1 MVIVEHD
8 APIPFNSPFTG
19 ILYPITE
26 APDEAFAQKMT
37 GDGFFVYPED
47 NTVYA
52 PCDSDVT
59 FVFDTH
65 HAMGLTASDGTEYLL
80 HIGID
85 TVRLQG
91 EGFTVF
97 VEAGQHVQ
105 KGDRLLSFDEKLI
118 REKATSDA
126 CICLFP
132 ELPENWEVRLCAG
145 PHIVAGEKA
154 VRISPPSSPAPQ
166 SHIFYA
172 PCTGTLHPLAEAP
185 DPFYSHK
192 STGDGFFIYPSE
204 PVLYAPCDGSV
215 FFIFEEKNALG
226 MHTAYGLEYMLQA
239 GIGTDTLNGEG
250 FTFYVQ
256 DGQPVQKGDRL
267 LSFDAAYIRAHA
279 RSDACFCIFTD
290 LPADT
295 EIHLKHHG
303 FIQAGQEAVWF

>member
-19 ILYPITE
+19 ILHPITE

-145 PHIVAGEKA
+145 PHIVAGEKRSA
-154 VRISPPSSPAPQ
+154 SVLRHRQLRSLIFFMRPVREHSILLRKPRTRSIPINRREMAFSSIRLNQ
-166 SHIFYA
+166 F
-172 PCTGTLHPLAEAP
+172 CTHLVTGLFFLFLKKRMPLACTRQTDWNICCRPA
-185 DPFYSHK
+185 
-192 STGDGFFIYPSE
+192 SE
-204 PVLYAPCDGSV
+204 
-215 FFIFEEKNALG
+215 
-226 MHTAYGLEYMLQA
+226 
-239 GIGTDTLNGEG
+239 
-250 FTFYVQ
+250 
-256 DGQPVQKGDRL
+256 R
-267 LSFDAAYIRAHA
+267 
-279 RSDACFCIFTD
+279 
-290 LPADT
+290 
-295 EIHLKHHG
+295 IH
-303 FIQAGQEAVWF
+303 

>member
-19 ILYPITE
+19 ILHPITE

-105 KGDRLLSFDEKLI
+105 KGDRLLSFD
-118 REKATSDA
+118 
-126 CICLFP
+126 
-132 ELPENWEVRLCAG
+132 
-145 PHIVAGEKA
+145 
-154 VRISPPSSPAPQ
+154 
-166 SHIFYA
+166 
-172 PCTGTLHPLAEAP
+172 
-185 DPFYSHK
+185 
-192 STGDGFFIYPSE
+192 
-204 PVLYAPCDGSV
+204 
-215 FFIFEEKNALG
+215 
-226 MHTAYGLEYMLQA
+226 
-239 GIGTDTLNGEG
+239 
-250 FTFYVQ
+250 
-256 DGQPVQKGDRL
+256 
-267 LSFDAAYIRAHA
+267 AAYIRAHA